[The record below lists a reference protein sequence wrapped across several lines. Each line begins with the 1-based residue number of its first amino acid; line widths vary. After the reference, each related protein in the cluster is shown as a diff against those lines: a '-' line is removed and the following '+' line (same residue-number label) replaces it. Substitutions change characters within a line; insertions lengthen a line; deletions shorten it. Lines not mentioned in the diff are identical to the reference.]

1 MFIKLNFNTAQP
13 PSVWFDAIYWIMLN
27 QSSWL
32 SINTGATNANLFVNS
47 VNTGSASSALKTA
60 ISKID
65 VTNSEIW
72 NTSISGSMPVVY
84 YNSTSGSESLTIKHA
99 IQDDNTNATFSWMQI
114 TATGFT
120 HATSAGSTLTT
131 NTTGTNAITLNNAS
145 ASQTWNG
152 AVSSFCYW
160 AYISPTTFTWAASR
174 ASGTYTKSGW
184 HMNNS
189 SSDWTYLNSRQSG
202 PYISTQYTR
211 LDVWN
216 TVSNGLVPVCWTN
229 GYDGSYRPFLGMSYG
244 YDIAYAPSTSGNL
257 VSSYNYNPRFASS
270 NSNTTFS
277 VMNTIDATPNTTGTW
292 NIYGAAATSS
302 LTQGTATAGQKVSFG
317 TNIKPFQDQSSL
329 VSSTLNTTSAT
340 SGYVFQFPSSS
351 SNYSVSGNSSSIS
364 VSAGST
370 GSTTLTTSGGTPVI
384 GNIITGIGIPYNT
397 YITYYNGVST
407 MTISQPL
414 TQTASGTYTQYT
426 LSTTNL
432 FANYSKTTVSDTT
445 SRSAWYGL
453 QGASL
458 WDVSQ
463 QNGNF
468 YRWPTATATPTGAF
482 TMQPLTWNRA
492 DFNNIGGLI
501 SDKAGVYLFNGD
513 YTAGDE
519 FTVSGVVYSIWPMA
533 DGWNQRVGLAVP
545 KR

>member
-1 MFIKLNFNTAQP
+1 
-13 PSVWFDAIYWIMLN
+13 MLN

-32 SINTGATNANLFVNS
+32 SINTGATNASLFVNS

-72 NTSISGSMPVVY
+72 NTSIGGSMPVVY

-114 TATGFT
+114 TATGFV
-120 HATSAGSTLTT
+120 HATSAGSVLTT

-145 ASQTWNG
+145 ASQIWNG

-189 SSDWTYLNSRQSG
+189 SSDWTYANSRQSG

-229 GYDGSYRPFLGMSYG
+229 GYDSSYRPYLGISYG
-244 YDIAYAPSTSGNL
+244 YDLAYAPSTSGNL

-329 VSSTLNTTSAT
+329 VSSTLNSSSGT
-340 SGYVFQFPSSS
+340 SGYIFQYP
-351 SNYSVSGNSSSIS
+351 
-364 VSAGST
+364 ST
-370 GSTTLTTSGGTPVI
+370 GSNLSTATYTNSIYLTFTGTPVV
-384 GNIITGIGIPYNT
+384 GNLVTGYGIQTNT
-397 YITYYNGVST
+397 YITYVAGTNAYL
-407 MTISQPL
+407 SQPM
-414 TQTASGTYTQYT
+414 TTTTTSGNYTQYSLT
-426 LSTTNL
+426 STNL
-432 FANYSKTTVSDTT
+432 FANFSKTTVSDTT
-445 SRSAWYGL
+445 SRSAWYGQ

-458 WDVSQ
+458 WDVTQ

-482 TMQPLTWNRA
+482 TMQPLSWNRA
-492 DFNNIGGLI
+492 DYNNIGGLI

-519 FTVSGVVYSIWPMA
+519 FTVGGIVYSIWPMA